1 MKLFYKLPQNLYVD
15 VGFNNSLAIVNNFEV
30 YVLRETEDG
39 SETRFLSLTYQD
51 NKYFFLMIKI
61 GF

>member
-15 VGFNNSLAIVNNFEV
+15 VGFNNSMSIVNNFEV

-39 SETRFLSLTYQD
+39 SETSVQSNLKRW
-51 NKYFFLMIKI
+51 I
-61 GF
+61 